1 MSERRPRATKNLDIY
16 GHKPLAW
23 ERARDAL
30 AGVGQDHMTFFLAT
44 VGADKRPHTAGTGAI
59 WDEGDIY
66 VVSGPRT
73 KKSRDLAANPRC
85 SIAVSLKGIDITMDG
100 EAKRVPDKATLERI
114 AAHYRGVGWPT
125 TVEKDALTAP
135 YNAPSAGRPP
145 YYLYRFVF
153 DTVVAVASEAPNG
166 ATRWRF

>member
-1 MSERRPRATKNLDIY
+1 MSERQPKETKNLTIY
-16 GHKPLAW
+16 GEAPLVW
-23 ERARDAL
+23 RRVRDAL
-30 AGVGQDHMTFFLAT
+30 AGLGQEHMTFFLAT
-44 VGADKRPHTAGTGAI
+44 VGERGRPHTAGTGAI
-59 WDEGDIY
+59 WDDGDIY
-66 VVSGPRT
+66 IVSGPRT
-73 KKSRDLAANPRC
+73 RKSRDLAANPRC
-85 SIAVSLKGIDITMDG
+85 SIAVSLKGIDVTMDG
-100 EAKRVPDKATLERI
+100 EAKRVTDAATLERI

-153 DTVVAVASEAPNG
+153 KTVVAVAGEEPGG